1 METQKANE
9 TEFII
14 ITYGYGVQADFSS
27 LRLGGF
33 KAGKLEG

>member
-1 METQKANE
+1 METKKANE
-9 TEFII
+9 TKFII
-14 ITYGYGVQADFSS
+14 ITHGCGMQADFSS